1 MRIIS
6 NFFYFSLSLLFFIL
20 YFAPY
25 SYGIGNV
32 DWVLFKENNEG
43 KEWLDK
49 GSIKPLPNGEIS
61 VLTKFFKNPTNSDD
75 DGELSLYVMR
85 INCDE
90 KKFKDTSINGIPQFN
105 SKWQTS
111 NNDELIDIVIEIFK
125 FFFIYKFFSFVEYHI
140 PIIYQLMIIY
150 IECIFVKIIFNKK
163 LF

>member
-6 NFFYFSLSLLFFIL
+6 NLFYFSLNLLLFIL
-20 YFAPY
+20 NFASY
-25 SYGIGNV
+25 SYAIGNV
-32 DWVLFKENNEG
+32 DWVLLKENDDG

-49 GSIKPLPNGEIS
+49 GSVKQLPNNEIS
-61 VLTKFFKNPTNSDD
+61 VLTKFFKNPTNSD

-111 NNDELIDIVIEIFK
+111 NNDELIDVVIENSCSELIN
-125 FFFIYKFFSFVEYHI
+125 E
-140 PIIYQLMIIY
+140 
-150 IECIFVKIIFNKK
+150 
-163 LF
+163 